1 MYHHDIKV
9 CEVSSMNLNGIW
21 SNELGGAYGWEAIG
35 TLFFKDG
42 HITGGGRNHY
52 ATGTYK
58 TKGDDAVLHIKI
70 NQFGEKRALFGQKS
84 DQVCVDVKAKH
95 DGDRMIGEASLHK
108 APSGKEHYS
117 LCVRFKRRADLPE

>member
-1 MYHHDIKV
+1 
-9 CEVSSMNLNGIW
+9 MNLNGIW

-42 HITGGGRNHY
+42 HIMGGGRNHY

-58 TKGDDAVLHIKI
+58 TKADGVVLHIEI

-84 DQVCVDVKAKH
+84 DRVCIVIKAKCDH
-95 DGDRMIGEASLHK
+95 DKMIGEASLSK
-108 APSGKEHYS
+108 KEPVKEHYS
-117 LCVRFKRRADLPE
+117 LCVRFKRRASLPEERAH